1 MWIPRGDDIATY
13 EREQRQRAR
22 QDLGRTRRGMGQAG
36 GGGGRSGK
44 RARADQVLYTAV
56 LRSVELCSAVLFKD
70 LSWNSGPK
78 VLLSFAFLHFFLHFA
93 VRYTRGNS

>member
-1 MWIPRGDDIATY
+1 MTTSTRRRPGEEGKELSELHERWDVAATPQVWIPRGDDIATY

-56 LRSVELCSAVLFKD
+56 LRSVELCSAVL
-70 LSWNSGPK
+70 L
-78 VLLSFAFLHFFLHFA
+78 A
-93 VRYTRGNS
+93 

>member
-22 QDLGRTRRGMGQAG
+22 QDLDRTRRGMGQAG
-36 GGGGRSGK
+36 GGGGGSGK

-56 LRSVELCSAVLFKD
+56 LRSVELCSAVLFGD
-70 LSWNSGPK
+70 PYS
-78 VLLSFAFLHFFLHFA
+78 
-93 VRYTRGNS
+93 